1 MQNNHEWESYGA
13 MSNRTSIVVNANGKT
28 GSIRATISMM
38 SPEFDPTSMVMVTGN
53 WSQ

>member
-1 MQNNHEWESYGA
+1 MQNNHEWESYGT